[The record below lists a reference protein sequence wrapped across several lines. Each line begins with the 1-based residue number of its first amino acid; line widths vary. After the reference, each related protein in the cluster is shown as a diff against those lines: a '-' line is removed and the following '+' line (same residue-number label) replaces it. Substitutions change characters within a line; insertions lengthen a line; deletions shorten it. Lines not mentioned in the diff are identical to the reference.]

1 MSEKQVSHLTQ
12 ENIFVAR
19 QPVFDRSGKVWG
31 YELLHRDSDTALTAN
46 VLDGDVATQAVI
58 ADGVSL
64 VMEDLHDDRQRVL
77 INFPENLLVA
87 GAAFALPKDNC
98 VVEILETVRP
108 TTEVLNALRELKKA
122 GYRLAMDDFCGEE
135 HLEPFLDLVDIV
147 KVDILGLDS
156 DPEKIRAVHSSVS
169 GRGATLLA
177 EKVEDQKTYDLLRD
191 MGFDLFQGFFFSKPH
206 IVPGKKLSSNQIS
219 KLQLLR
225 ELGRDDFEL
234 GEIANILKA
243 DPSLSFRLFRHINSA
258 GFGLSN
264 KVDTLDRAVVIM
276 GQRPIA
282 QWLRTA
288 LMSDLNP
295 APTAGELVLL
305 SVQRAK
311 FLEML
316 AMHAGMT
323 KEVHPDS
330 FFVIGLFSLL
340 DAMLGMRMKD
350 LLEALPL
357 NEIIS
362 CTLDGSCPEH
372 TLLELAH
379 SYERGY
385 WADTD
390 KRIREMNLDRR
401 TVDALYVEARTWAHR
416 ALAV

>member
-1 MSEKQVSHLTQ
+1 MTADNSTCSVQ

-19 QPVFDRSGKVWG
+19 QPIFDRSEKIWG
-31 YELLHRDSDTALTAN
+31 YELLHRESETAMVAN
-46 VLDGDVATQAVI
+46 ISDGDVATQAVI

-64 VMEDLHDDRQRVL
+64 AMEGLTGKHQRIL
-77 INFPENLLVA
+77 INFPQNLLVA
-87 GAAFALPKDNC
+87 GAALALPKDTC
-98 VVEILETVRP
+98 VVEILEDVRP
-108 TTEVLNALRELKKA
+108 TPEVLDALRELKKA
-122 GYRLAMDDFCGEE
+122 GYTLAMDDFCGETC
-135 HLEPFLDLVDIV
+135 LLPFLDLVDIV

-156 DPEKIRAVHSSVS
+156 DPDKIRAVHSVAV
-169 GRGATLLA
+169 RHTATLLA
-177 EKVEDQKTYDLLRD
+177 EKVEDRETYDLLRD
-191 MGFDLFQGFFFSKPH
+191 MGFDLFQGFFFSKPQ
-206 IVPGKKLSSNQIS
+206 IVPGKKLSSSQMS

-225 ELGRDDFEL
+225 ELGKDDFEL
-234 GEIANILKA
+234 REIANILKA

-258 GFGLSN
+258 GFGLNS

-288 LMSDLNP
+288 LMSDLNSSSN
-295 APTAGELVLL
+295 AGELVFL

-323 KEVHPDS
+323 KNVHPDS
-330 FFVIGLFSLL
+330 FFVVGLFSLL
-340 DAMLGMRMKD
+340 DSMLGMRMKD
-350 LLEALPL
+350 LLKTLPL
-357 NEIIS
+357 DEIIT

-372 TLLELAH
+372 TLLKLAH

-401 TVDALYVEARTWAHR
+401 TVDALYVEARNWAQR
-416 ALAV
+416 ALAA